1 MKHHDERRYS
11 GEVCAA
17 CKEEFDP
24 HQEGGAD
31 FDAPDREAIYFC
43 ESCAEEAK
51 DAGLIVTDKPDTTP
65 EGLTVEAF
73 DKLAE
78 WAKAQHVQEKPHPED
93 VGNLSKLEQTQA
105 VLRDLA
111 EWMIDARN
119 GGDTHENNSGAI
131 HGGVMHELLT
141 RSNKILGGTLPNFD

>member
-78 WAKAQHVQEKPHPED
+78 WAKSQHAQEKPHPED
-93 VGNLSKLEQTQA
+93 LTSTELAAVRTVLKEMAEHLIEVRMDSSLTNEERLSA
-105 VLRDLA
+105 
-111 EWMIDARN
+111 ID
-119 GGDTHENNSGAI
+119 GGIA
-131 HGGVMHELLT
+131 HELLE
-141 RSNKILGGTLPNFD
+141 RANKVLGGILPNFY